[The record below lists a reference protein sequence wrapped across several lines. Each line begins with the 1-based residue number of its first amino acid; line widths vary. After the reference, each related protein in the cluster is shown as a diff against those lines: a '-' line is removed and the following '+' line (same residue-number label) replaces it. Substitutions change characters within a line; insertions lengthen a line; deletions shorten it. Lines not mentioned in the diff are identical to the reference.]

1 MARPEPLW
9 HVRFSATRCIGIGV
23 QVQHLWNQ
31 PMTTIFWLCRDFRLS
46 DNPALAAAAKD
57 GPIAP
62 VFVIDSALMD
72 QGAASRWRLQ
82 RGLAAFDAALRD
94 KTGHGVTILRGEASD
109 VLPKLARRIGAG
121 AIHASDWPCAPMRKA
136 QDALRKALGDVTL
149 CLHAGHLLIHP
160 RMIRTKTGGSYKVY
174 TPFARAVREAGP
186 DKPVNRPRDIA
197 IAADLPKGEDLAKL
211 NLAPDMRSGA
221 AVLDRHALPA
231 GEDAAAA
238 RLERFLDHAKGYG
251 DGRDRLDMDVTSG
264 LAEALALGEISPR
277 TVWARSM
284 ARIRDDRTSAD
295 DARKFLSEVLWRE
308 FAWHLLVEFP
318 QMDSRNWREDWMEF
332 PWKPRGAGL
341 EAWQQARTGIP
352 AVDAGL
358 REMRVTGRMHN
369 RVRMIVASYLTKH
382 LMIDWRAGLRHF
394 ADSLTDWDPAS
405 NAMNWQW
412 VAGSGPDASPFFR
425 IFNPVTQAEKF
436 DPKGAY
442 RRRWLLGYDGSDA
455 DTARDYFSAIPKGWE
470 VPDAY
475 KSGDAQRKLAERR
488 VAALDAYGQMREK
501 LQSL

>member
-1 MARPEPLW
+1 MLCLTAHDPLPRRVTRAGAFPLTDAMTKPRTPLADLRREAADLWRGVTEAAGWLARLP
-9 HVRFSATRCIGIGV
+9 A
-23 QVQHLWNQ
+23 HLW
-31 PMTTIFWLCRDFRLS
+31 LS
-46 DNPALAAAAKD
+46 LAVLVGLYALWASLAAHLPRGFFATPSETLQALAD
-57 GPIAP
+57 
-62 VFVIDSALMD
+62 
-72 QGAASRWRLQ
+72 
-82 RGLAAFDAALRD
+82 
-94 KTGHGVTILRGEASD
+94 
-109 VLPKLARRIGAG
+109 
-121 AIHASDWPCAPMRKA
+121 
-136 QDALRKALGDVTL
+136 
-149 CLHAGHLLIHP
+149 LLNDP

-412 VAGSGPDASPFFR
+412 VAGS
-425 IFNPVTQAEKF
+425 
-436 DPKGAY
+436 
-442 RRRWLLGYDGSDA
+442 
-455 DTARDYFSAIPKGWE
+455 
-470 VPDAY
+470 
-475 KSGDAQRKLAERR
+475 
-488 VAALDAYGQMREK
+488 
-501 LQSL
+501 